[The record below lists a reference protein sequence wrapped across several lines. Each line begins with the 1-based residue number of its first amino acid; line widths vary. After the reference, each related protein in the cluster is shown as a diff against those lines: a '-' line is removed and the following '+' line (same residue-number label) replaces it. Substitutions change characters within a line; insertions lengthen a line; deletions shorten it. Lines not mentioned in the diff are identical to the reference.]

1 MHGYVDA
8 ADFLED
14 VSVFLGCYY
23 LVVALMNGIAAFYLW
38 KTGRAAAYCQL
49 GRWSLTSS
57 HLWLLVAAL
66 FTAMAIVVLIALT
79 GRPELMKLVSMPE
92 SVKAFL
98 DHLLTPTR
106 FYVGLLLVSIVL
118 FAARRFFAR
127 PAIAWS
133 TLNLALLFMGL
144 SVTDPDF
151 AKIVGKPDNVA
162 IVGMVFLLGFF
173 VWLGTH
179 LAVRNDERLARG
191 EPPNEALQSEKVLVW
206 PDLVYI
212 ELICMVALTALLIL
226 WSIGLK
232 APLEQP
238 ASVVSTPN
246 PSKAPWYFVGLQE
259 MLLYYEPWM
268 AGVVLPGLII
278 FGLMAIPYLDVN
290 EKGNGYYTINQRKFS
305 YLTFQF
311 GFLML
316 WITLIVMGTFM
327 RGPNWTFFGLYETWD
342 PHKVQAAKNVSLS
355 EYVWVWQLGMARPSV
370 PEVAGVGSRLLSIV
384 WRESPGI
391 ILLGIYFG
399 LVPLAMVTCSKFFR
413 QMYKKMG
420 FMRFTVMVF
429 LLLVMGLLPIKMIA
443 WWTIDLNYFVS
454 IPEYSLNF

>member
-8 ADFLED
+8 AEFLED

-23 LVVALMNGIAAFYLW
+23 VVVALMNGIAAFCLW
-38 KTGRAAAYCQL
+38 KTGRAATYCRL

-66 FTAMAIVVLIALT
+66 FTTMAIVVLTAIT
-79 GRPELMKLVSMPE
+79 GRTELMKLVSMSEP
-92 SVKAFL
+92 VKVFL

-106 FYVGLLLVSIVL
+106 FYVGLFVVSIVL
-118 FAARRFFAR
+118 FAARKFFAK
-127 PAIAWS
+127 PAVAWS
-133 TLNLALLFMGL
+133 ALNLALLFMGL

-151 AKIVGKPDNVA
+151 ARIVGKPDNVA
-162 IVGMVFLLGFF
+162 IVGMIFLLGFF
-173 VWLGTH
+173 TWLGTY

-191 EPPNEALQSEKVLVW
+191 EAPHEALQSEKVLVW

-238 ASVVSTPN
+238 ASIVSTPN

-305 YLTFQF
+305 YLTYQF

-342 PHKVQAAKNVSLS
+342 PHKVQAAKNVNLS
-355 EYVWVWQLGMARPSV
+355 EYFWVWGLGIARPSS
-370 PEVAGVGSRLLSIV
+370 PEGAGVGARLGSILL
-384 WRESPGI
+384 RESPGI
-391 ILLGIYFG
+391 MLLVVYFG
-399 LVPLAMVTCSKFFR
+399 VIPLVMVACTKFFR
-413 QMYKKMG
+413 QMYEEMG
-420 FMRFTVMVF
+420 FTRFAVMVF
-429 LLLVMGLLPIKMIA
+429 LLLVMGLLPLKMIA
-443 WWTIDLNYFVS
+443 WWTVDLKYFVA